1 MGRFKDVAGF
11 NSLHRGSRAHTCDQ
25 SEIIRGYKN
34 IAKAILEDARFGTP
48 VRQRLLMQLLR
59 SGTA

>member
-1 MGRFKDVAGF
+1 MGRFKDVACF
-11 NSLHRGSRAHTCDQ
+11 NSLQGCSQAHTCDQ
-25 SEIIRGYKN
+25 AEIFRGYKN